1 MKEIESEIQNEVKIF
16 YEINI
21 EIKKSNSKL
30 MKTMFWKEVDETLG
44 RIGRKLETTKL
55 ENTNKLK

>member
-1 MKEIESEIQNEVKIF
+1 MKEIESEIHNEVKIF